1 MSKDFLVELGTEE
14 LPPKALLTL
23 ARAFRDGIVDGLA
36 AADLGFGDARFYAAP
51 RRLAVQVAGI
61 DESSPDKEIVSWGP
75 PVKIA
80 IDSEGSPTK
89 AGQAFA
95 SKNGLDPASLA
106 DYVENDGSQDKLC
119 LRRTEAGVATG
130 ELLGGI
136 VTAAL
141 DGLPIPKRMRW
152 GAKRVEFVRP
162 AHWLVMLFGDEVVD
176 AEVLSLQAGRNSRGH
191 RFHSHGEVPIQSPAS
206 YCDDLRA
213 ARVIAD
219 FDERRQLIADG
230 VAREAAAQ
238 GGNAVIEADLLD
250 EVTALNEWPVP
261 LLGRF
266 EERFLKVPPEA
277 LISSMKEHQK
287 YFHVV
292 DDAGKL
298 LPMFV
303 TVANIDSLA
312 PEKVVAGNEKVIR
325 PRLSDAAF
333 FYETDSKH
341 SLVERREQLRSIVF
355 QEKLGSI
362 FDKTARI
369 AALAGHL
376 AQATGASAGDVKR
389 AGELCKSDLVSEMVL
404 EFDDLQ
410 GIMGRYYALNDGEND
425 EVAAA
430 MVEHYMPRFAG
441 DELPATTTGTT
452 VALADRIDTLVGIF
466 GIGQPPSGSRDPFAL
481 RRASLGILRILVENR
496 IDLNLRET
504 LAFAAG
510 LHDGLTVS
518 DTGALVEQVLS
529 YLFERFRAWYSD
541 EGVSAEVFMAVLAKD
556 LDAPLD
562 FDLRVRAV
570 NAFSKLPEAANLAA
584 ANKRVSNIL
593 AKVDDPLPENIDPA
607 LFESDEETALLNAV
621 QDATA
626 ATAPLYE
633 TRDYTQA
640 MQKLA
645 VLRGPVD
652 SFFDQVM
659 VMADDNRWRS
669 CGRCF
674 SMSRISPTWCPP
686 SETGDTGPGR
696 GDQPRLGP
704 LHQVS
709 GGMGAPARQ
718 CRGHRQA
725 LPPWLSRRRGH
736 QPERPGAGLFLQRR
750 THRHARQI
758 AVAGS
763 GGGRGNRRYLLLSPH
778 PGRRLRLSQTGA
790 GPFGPD
796 CPCLCPGQ
804 PAGYTG
810 GGGQYSRPAGRRRPP
825 LPADAGAH
833 GQGRGSRTQAR
844 PVPRTGHDPGV

>member
-36 AADLGFGDARFYAAP
+36 GADLGFGDARFYAAP

-61 DESSPDKEIVSWGP
+61 DEASPDKEIVSWGP
-75 PVKIA
+75 PTKIA
-80 IDSEGSPTK
+80 FDSEGSPTK

-95 SKNGLDPASLA
+95 TKNGLDSATLV
-106 DYVENDGSQDKLC
+106 DFVENDGSQDKLC

-136 VTAAL
+136 VAAAL

-162 AHWLVMLFGDEVVD
+162 AHWLVMLFGDTVVD

-191 RFHSHGEVPIQSPAS
+191 RFHSQGDIPIQSPAS

-213 ARVIAD
+213 ARVIVD

-312 PEKVVAGNEKVIR
+312 PERVVAGNEKVIR

-333 FYETDSKH
+333 FYETDCKH
-341 SLVERREQLRSIVF
+341 SLAERREQLRSIVF

-376 AQATGASAGDVKR
+376 AEATGASADDVKR

-441 DELPATTTGTT
+441 DQLPATTTGTT
-452 VALADRIDTLVGIF
+452 IALADRVDTLVGIF

-481 RRASLGILRILVENR
+481 RRASLGVLRILVENR
-496 IDLNLRET
+496 IDLNLRQT
-504 LAFAAG
+504 LAFAAA

-518 DTGALVEQVLS
+518 DTKTLVEQVLS

-593 AKVDDPLPENIDPA
+593 AKVDAPLPENIDPA
-607 LFESDEETALLNAV
+607 LFESDEEAALLNAV
-621 QDATA
+621 KNATA

-633 TRDYTQA
+633 ARDYTQA

-659 VMADDNRWRS
+659 VMADDNRVR
-669 CGRCF
+669 
-674 SMSRISPTWCPP
+674 
-686 SETGDTGPGR
+686 
-696 GDQPRLGP
+696 
-704 LHQVS
+704 
-709 GGMGAPARQ
+709 
-718 CRGHRQA
+718 
-725 LPPWLSRRRGH
+725 
-736 QPERPGAGLFLQRR
+736 
-750 THRHARQI
+750 
-758 AVAGS
+758 
-763 GGGRGNRRYLLLSPH
+763 NN
-778 PGRRLRLSQTGA
+778 RLRLLAELRALFLNVADISH
-790 GPFGPD
+790 
-796 CPCLCPGQ
+796 LV
-804 PAGYTG
+804 PAK
-810 GGGQYSRPAGRRRPP
+810 
-825 LPADAGAH
+825 
-833 GQGRGSRTQAR
+833 
-844 PVPRTGHDPGV
+844 